1 MYKVIREFHDK
12 YNLKIVYKV
21 GDEFS
26 SNEPDRIKDL
36 IDRGLIE
43 GDKPFFNSMTKKEIM
58 KVLEERSIEYDMKAR
73 KDDLIELLQGGD

>member
-1 MYKVIREFHDK
+1 MYKIIREFHDK
-12 YNLKIVYKV
+12 YDLKIVYKV

-43 GDKPFFNSMTKKEIM
+43 GEKPSFNSMTKKEII
-58 KVLEERSIEYDMKAR
+58 KELEEKGIEYNAKA
-73 KDDLIELLQGGD
+73 KKEELVELLGGD

>member
-43 GDKPFFNSMTKKEIM
+43 GDKPSFNSMTRKELIKELEEKGIEYNAKAKKE
-58 KVLEERSIEYDMKAR
+58 E
-73 KDDLIELLQGGD
+73 LIELLGGD

>member
-12 YNLKIVYKV
+12 YDLKIVYKI

-43 GDKPFFNSMTKKEIM
+43 GEKPSFNSMTRKEIIKELEEKGIEYNAKAKKE
-58 KVLEERSIEYDMKAR
+58 
-73 KDDLIELLQGGD
+73 ELAKLLGGD

>member
-43 GDKPFFNSMTKKEIM
+43 GEKPSFNSMTKKEII
-58 KVLEERSIEYDMKAR
+58 KELEEKGIEYNAKA
-73 KDDLIELLQGGD
+73 KKEELVKLLGGD

>member
-43 GDKPFFNSMTKKEIM
+43 GEKPSFNSMTKKEII
-58 KVLEERSIEYDMKAR
+58 KELEEKGIEYNAKA
-73 KDDLIELLQGGD
+73 KKEELVELLGGD